1 MVIIEKI
8 IHFVTSNPLIAI
20 IILGALF
27 SSLGGAKKK
36 DKTNRMPDFS
46 GGAAKSSDDKRY
58 EDEGEEEY
66 EEVERKPERQ
76 PVFTTSAER
85 PAPAGMASSAGN
97 SYDSIDSD
105 EARITELE
113 QRLAAIDRMASS
125 ISSGSASR
133 ASKRHTSSVASPE
146 QVQGSSSRAVTP
158 DEVMQGVI
166 WAEVLGPP
174 RAKRP
179 YQQRR

>member
-58 EDEGEEEY
+58 EEEY

-85 PAPAGMASSAGN
+85 PSPAGMASSAGN

-105 EARITELE
+105 EARLTELE

-125 ISSGSASR
+125 VSSGSASR
-133 ASKRHTSSVASPE
+133 ASKRHASSAASPE
-146 QVQGSSSRAVTP
+146 QGQGSSSRAVTP

-179 YQQRR
+179 YQHRR

>member
-27 SSLGGAKKK
+27 SSLGGSKKK

-58 EDEGEEEY
+58 EDAGEEEY

-85 PAPAGMASSAGN
+85 PAPAGMASSPDN
-97 SYDSIDSD
+97 SYDFIDSD
-105 EARITELE
+105 EARLTELE
-113 QRLAAIDRMASS
+113 QRLAAIDRMA

-133 ASKRHTSSVASPE
+133 FSKRHTSSAASPE
-146 QVQGSSSRAVTP
+146 QGQGSSSRAVTP

-179 YQQRR
+179 YQHRR